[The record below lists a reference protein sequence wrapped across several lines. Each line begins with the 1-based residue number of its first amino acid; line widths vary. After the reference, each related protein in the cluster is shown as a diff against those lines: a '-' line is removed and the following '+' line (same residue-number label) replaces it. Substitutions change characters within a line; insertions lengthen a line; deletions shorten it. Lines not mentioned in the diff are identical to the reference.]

1 MITPIGQPKI
11 QDHGPAPAPH
21 EQGADDATGFAA
33 LLFASQ
39 TAPATSSDSHEADGE
54 PSPEERAAGGLDAS
68 VGGVVPAPP
77 VGAPLPPVGAPPPSP
92 EGPLNL
98 HLRPNSMTLNGSP
111 VTLLTPTRPPETAP
125 PAAPA
130 PEKPLPAA
138 PTAVTGHTLANPAL
152 AAPDAA
158 LPQAA
163 RPPQTAAAQAAT
175 PDPAWANAQ
184 IEVATVPDALRA
196 EALRRDATFSAS
208 ALAETSRKARSSSP
222 APVKLSQVTR
232 EARAEKPQAPRA
244 EALAR
249 EERREPAAREIPQE
263 PAAPVGRQQGEAPA
277 EQHAPAEAT
286 APAAEA
292 ATAKPAAEPAEAPA
306 VEPAP
311 AATPTVGEPS
321 RQSQAG
327 GHATP
332 DTRSV
337 EAQSVSPI
345 VELARDL
352 GKRETRN
359 IRVRLHP
366 EELGQVD
373 IRVSRDADGRLTAL
387 LWVERDATRQSLS
400 GGIAHLREALERAGV
415 TVDRLDVATTSGWDA
430 GAGDGAARHE
440 RREAGPA
447 GHDRAE
453 AHPKA
458 TAGRRQEAAD
468 DRLLS
473 IRA

>member
-11 QDHGPAPAPH
+11 RDHGPAPAPH
-21 EQGADDATGFAA
+21 EQSADDATGFAA

-39 TAPATSSDSHEADGE
+39 TAPATSSDPHEDDRE

-77 VGAPLPPVGAPPPSP
+77 VGAPQPSP

-98 HLRPNSMTLNGSP
+98 HLSPNSMTLNGSP
-111 VTLLTPTRPPETAP
+111 ATLLTPTRPPETAP

-244 EALAR
+244 ESLAR

-277 EQHAPAEAT
+277 EQHASARAAADAPAEAT

-292 ATAKPAAEPAEAPA
+292 ATAEPAEAPA

-311 AATPTVGEPS
+311 AATPAVGELS
-321 RQSQAG
+321 RQSHAG

-387 LWVERDATRQSLS
+387 LSVERDATRQSLS